1 MMKQLGS
8 HEEERIKKLHS
19 YEILDTPQDGSF
31 DKITALAA
39 EVFNVPI
46 AIISLVDVD
55 RIWFKSHYG
64 VEEDE
69 ITRDPGLCASA
80 ILSDKIY
87 LIDEA
92 KSDPRCLA
100 NPLVA
105 GDFGLQFYAAAPLA
119 TKDGYNLGTICLIDK
134 KKRIFT
140 KKQKSILTLMAEIV
154 MEQIELRL
162 LSRNCIKEF
171 ITSNINN

>member
-1 MMKQLGS
+1 MMKQLNT
-8 HEEERIKKLHS
+8 HEEERIKKLYS
-19 YEILDTPQDGSF
+19 YEILNTPADGSF

-39 EVFNVPI
+39 KVFSVPI

-64 VEEDE
+64 IEEDE
-69 ITRDPGLCASA
+69 ITRDMGLCASA
-80 ILSDKIY
+80 ILSDNIY
-87 LIDEA
+87 LIEEA

-105 GDFGLQFYAAAPLA
+105 GDFGLQFYAAAQLT
-119 TKDGYNLGTICLIDK
+119 TKDGYNLGNICIIDK

-140 KKQKSILTLMAEIV
+140 EKQQSILTMMAEIV

-162 LSRNCIKEF
+162 LSRNCLKEF
-171 ITSNINN
+171 VTRNINN

>member
-1 MMKQLGS
+1 MMES
-8 HEEERIKKLHS
+8 PDTIEEERIKKLYS
-19 YEILDTPQDGSF
+19 YEILDTPADGTF

-39 EVFNVPI
+39 KVFSVPI

-64 VEEDE
+64 VQDDE
-69 ITRDPGLCASA
+69 IKRDLGLCASA
-80 ILSDKIY
+80 ILSNDIY

-105 GDFGLQFYAAAPLA
+105 GDFGLNFYVAAPLT
-119 TKDGYNLGTICLIDK
+119 TKDGYNLGTLCLIDK
-134 KKRIFT
+134 KKRNFDD
-140 KKQKSILTLMAEIV
+140 KQQSILIMMAEIV
-154 MEQIELRL
+154 MEQIEIRL
-162 LSRNCIKEF
+162 LSRNLLKEYL
-171 ITSNINN
+171 SNRSIS